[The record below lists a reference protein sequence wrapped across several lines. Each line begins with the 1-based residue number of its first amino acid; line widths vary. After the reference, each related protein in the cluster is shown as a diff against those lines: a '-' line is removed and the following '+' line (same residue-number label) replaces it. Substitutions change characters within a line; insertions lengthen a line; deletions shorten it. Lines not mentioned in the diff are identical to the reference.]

1 MRFPTL
7 RKALFATLAALIL
20 GVASFAVVGCG
31 GDDNKTAATTESSD
45 EKMEKDDAMMKED
58 DAMMAKEGVEVGGAM
73 MTPDRDIVANASD
86 ASNVTTLVEL
96 VGLAGLVKTLQGEGP
111 FTVFAPD
118 NDAFAE
124 LPKKTV
130 ASLQEPENKET
141 LKGIL
146 TYHVVAEKLD
156 SAKLTELA
164 ENGETIK
171 TVQGE
176 ELTPKVD
183 GDKVT
188 ITDASGNTVTVTQAD
203 VKSSNGVTHI
213 IDGVLM
219 PKS

>member
-7 RKALFATLAALIL
+7 PKPLLLGLMALVL
-20 GVASFAVVGCG
+20 GVAALAVTGCG
-31 GDDNKTAATTESSD
+31 SDDNSDTATTTEDSG
-45 EKMEKDDAMMKED
+45 AMVAE
-58 DAMMAKEGVEVGGAM
+58 EGVEVGGAM
-73 MTPDRDIVANASD
+73 MKPNRDIVANASE

-96 VGLAGLVKTLQGEGP
+96 VGLAGLVETLQGEGP

-124 LPKKTV
+124 LPEETV

-141 LKGIL
+141 LAGIL
-146 TYHVVAEKLD
+146 TYHVVAEQLD
-156 SAKLTELA
+156 AAKITELA
-164 ENGETIK
+164 ENGETIE

-188 ITDASGNTVTVTQAD
+188 ITDASGNSVTVTQAD